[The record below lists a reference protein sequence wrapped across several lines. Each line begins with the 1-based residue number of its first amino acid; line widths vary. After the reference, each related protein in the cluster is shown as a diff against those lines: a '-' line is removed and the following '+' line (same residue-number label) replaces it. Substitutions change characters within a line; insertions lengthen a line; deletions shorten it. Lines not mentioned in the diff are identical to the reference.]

1 MLKHQSAAITSKLTE
16 VDLSLGEEEA
26 LEDVGRNADLYIS
39 HEVVM
44 QDQSSISASVRIKS
58 ASTNDVMMIST
69 TTST

>member
-1 MLKHQSAAITSKLTE
+1 MHEGQSAATKCEATE
-16 VDLSLGEEEA
+16 VGLSHDEEEA
-26 LEDVGRNADLYIS
+26 LKDLKRKADLYIS
-39 HEVVM
+39 HQVVM

>member
-26 LEDVGRNADLYIS
+26 LEDVGRNADFYVS
-39 HEVVM
+39 HQVVM

>member
-39 HEVVM
+39 HQVVM